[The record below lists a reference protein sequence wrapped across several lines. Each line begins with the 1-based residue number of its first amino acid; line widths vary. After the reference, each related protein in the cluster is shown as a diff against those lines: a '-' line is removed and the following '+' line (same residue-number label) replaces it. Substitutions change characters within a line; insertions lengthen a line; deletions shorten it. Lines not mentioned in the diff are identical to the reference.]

1 MAGEKGLDNLN
12 DQMRLDEIIVAT
24 LKDES
29 FRRKLRENPRQALDG
44 ARIPF
49 DDKQIDALKKLDWDS
64 IESVFAAFNDPRGNF
79 T

>member
-29 FRRKLRENPRQALDG
+29 FRKKLRENPRQALEG

-49 DDKQIDALKKLDWDS
+49 ESKQIDALSKLDWDS
-64 IESVFAAFNDPRGNF
+64 IESVFVAFNDPRANF